1 MTLLVLCA
9 VIMAKAQIETN
20 GYWYDGWMCYQA
32 KQLGGGKVL
41 MNAMAEG
48 EEMELLLVPV
58 AGKTGTYRV
67 ADGPNGNVNAYT
79 YITTVKH
86 QKKEGWDVLCLYNEK
101 NELNV
106 VMQHT
111 SEENSEKLN
120 ISKWREQLMGEY
132 IEEED
137 MRIRINW
144 DQIEVNG
151 ELASYELLTFNGM
164 ITPYI
169 TINEIVG
176 SVNRFEG
183 TWEIVPTLGGME
195 LYSVVPDREEGG
207 WMREELPPL
216 ELKKNISRGS
226 RFAYANNTLLNDRQ
240 FRRFGKETMRI
251 MRNSILARHGY
262 RFKSKDLQEY
272 FSKQPWYSPAASN
285 DNIKPSFVEQLNIE
299 LIKAAENE

>member
-58 AGKTGTYRV
+58 AGKTGIYRV